1 MNDDARIRIGNK
13 LKDARE
19 YLGISQE
26 EAAKIAE
33 IPRSAISLIESGQRK
48 LICVG
53 SGGAVNQFVG
63 ARLLSQIIEYLGQ
76 VFSIGRGLHVLKRH
90 RDSSNYF
97 FASSNPGVQL
107 HLRGLVDGAHAVHLW
122 HDQWRRNGLDSRT
135 PQHPGSLWEQLRSRY
150 GA

>member
-48 LICVG
+48 LD
-53 SGGAVNQFVG
+53 AVELMTLAKLYQRPMAYFTDESYSISLEEQAPVL
-63 ARLLSQIIEYLGQ
+63 ARNYAQLSESDQQELI
-76 VFSIGRGLHVLKRH
+76 K
-90 RDSSNYF
+90 
-97 FASSNPGVQL
+97 FAEFL
-107 HLRGLVDGAHAVHLW
+107 AMRA
-122 HDQWRRNGLDSRT
+122 RT
-135 PQHPGSLWEQLRSRY
+135 
-150 GA
+150 